1 MSLPSKIKPK
11 PKSERFVDLTIER
24 CHQDNG
30 LAAALRRA
38 DNPDTEYQS
47 WEYLAN
53 FADLDQ
59 TAQRLPYAII
69 AAAIAR
75 AKVTQNGTTRL
86 GRAIAQCYDDSQ
98 SDQAKAKLRR
108 LLACDRVEEVCRILR
123 PLFSLI
129 DAKAGVRL
137 DYARLLNDLLF
148 FNFDPQR
155 TKSQWAMEFYR
166 RAEKEEMT

>member
-1 MSLPSKIKPK
+1 MQHHHLEDAFGVLNSPFGAGLRAMLASD
-11 PKSERFVDLTIER
+11 ENVRAALAVDLDAHLHFGT
-24 CHQDNG
+24 G
-30 LAAALRRA
+30 MLV
-38 DNPDTEYQS
+38 
-47 WEYLAN
+47 
-53 FADLDQ
+53 
-59 TAQRLPYAII
+59 
-69 AAAIAR
+69 
-75 AKVTQNGTTRL
+75 VTQ
-86 GRAIAQCYDDSQ
+86 
-98 SDQAKAKLRR
+98 RR